1 MTALDRRQALT
12 LLMMAMPL
20 AARTPAARAQTRAT
34 AKHRVAL
41 DAGHA
46 LLLEPDGTVQIWH
59 TSQQGGRLDAL
70 LGLGPNHS
78 LPAYTLARVPG
89 LTEIVAVEAGAA
101 CSFAVRADG
110 TLLAWGINGGNGK
123 LGTTPQSFFETRAS
137 WGPDSNVPVPL
148 AVPFD
153 AVAVSSQ
160 NNHVLALA
168 RDGRVYAWGTGD
180 KGQLGIG
187 PMPVIRFRT
196 RTPSAMPYMPFP
208 VEIPGLSG
216 VAAISAGYSHSL
228 ALMKDGT
235 VRAWGE
241 NRWGEVGDGTT
252 AKRDAPVAVPG
263 VRNAVAVAAG
273 GGFSGAALADGTVM
287 TWGNRIAGALG
298 RTPSKDNFA
307 DPTPALVPGVKDV
320 RTIVAGDSHVLAL
333 TSSGTVVSWGQ
344 PDFGAVGRGD
354 ATVWSPAL
362 IPRLAS
368 AQSIAAHGSTSL
380 AVLGTGRIMTWGTVR
395 PWTRPPEEGSYDN
408 ISRRPILLWIDG
420 LEQP

>member
-1 MTALDRRQALT
+1 MTALDRRQALS
-12 LLMMAMPL
+12 LLMAMPL
-20 AARTPAARAQTRAT
+20 AAVTPAARVQTRAT

-41 DAGHA
+41 DAGHG

-59 TSQQGGRLDAL
+59 TNRQSDGLGAL

-78 LPAYTLARVPG
+78 LPAYTLARLPA
-89 LTEIVAVEAGAA
+89 LTDVVAVEAGTS
-101 CSFAVRADG
+101 CSFAVRRDG
-110 TLLAWGINGGNGK
+110 TLLAWGINGGNGR

-148 AVPFD
+148 AVTFD
-153 AVAVSSQ
+153 AVDVSSQ

-208 VEIPGLSG
+208 VEIPGLSV
-216 VAAISAGYSHSL
+216 VAAISAGYTHSL

-252 AKRDAPVAVPG
+252 VKRDAPVAVPG

-273 GGFSGAALADGTVM
+273 GGFSAAVLADGTVK
-287 TWGNRIAGALG
+287 TWGNRFAGALG
-298 RTPSKDNFA
+298 RTPARDNLA
-307 DPTPALVPGVKDV
+307 DSMPALVPGVKDV
-320 RTIVAGDSHVLAL
+320 RTIVAGGSHVLAL
-333 TSSGTVVSWGQ
+333 TSSGAVVSWGQ

-354 ATVWSPAL
+354 ATAWSPAP
-362 IPRLAS
+362 IPRLTGV
-368 AQSIAAHGSTSL
+368 QSIAARGGTSL
-380 AVLGTGRIMTWGTVR
+380 AVLGSGRIMTWGTVR

-408 ISRRPILLWIDG
+408 ISRRPILLWLDG
-420 LEQP
+420 LDQP